1 MRSGPSLGFTIP
13 KPKLTMM
20 TSLPVKIERL
30 KAQLDNCCKVWCYEK
45 EGSHSCQRSLSTG
58 DHLCRQNQP
67 FCGLQTSIQAS
78 ASPIFCQRSQFT
90 WPELFIFWN
99 SARNIAFST
108 IPRKITPPV
117 KKKVQEKF
125 LRAKHTN
132 PELNSEDVPPVE
144 RTDNQPGESQ
154 HNIHPTH
161 SLKARVSYEIVKAS
175 EGKLE
180 LSLKERGARTRTYSV
195 ERQERPVS
203 DGKKASSGSSH
214 LDVNTSFHGLCVTD
228 GSHVDDQ

>member
-1 MRSGPSLGFTIP
+1 M
-13 KPKLTMM
+13 
-20 TSLPVKIERL
+20 ERL
-30 KAQLDNCCKVWCYEK
+30 NTHLDNCCKVWCYEK
-45 EGSHSCQRSLSTG
+45 EGSHSSQRSLSTG

-125 LRAKHTN
+125 LRAKSTN

-180 LSLKERGARTRTYSV
+180 FERKRSK
-195 ERQERPVS
+195 
-203 DGKKASSGSSH
+203 D
-214 LDVNTSFHGLCVTD
+214 
-228 GSHVDDQ
+228 